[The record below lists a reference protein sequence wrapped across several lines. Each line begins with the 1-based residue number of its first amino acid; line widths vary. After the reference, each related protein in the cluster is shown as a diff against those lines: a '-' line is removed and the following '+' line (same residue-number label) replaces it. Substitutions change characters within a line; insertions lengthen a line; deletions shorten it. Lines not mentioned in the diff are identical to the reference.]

1 MSWSRSRSTDPSRG
15 GPGRTA
21 LGRRAEQ
28 AVADWLEARAFTLL
42 GRNVRLGAL
51 ELDVVARKGPLVVV
65 VEVRVRGAGSYERP
79 FESIGPMKQRRLL
92 RAVARLW
99 RDRLAAMPEV
109 QRVRIDVAAVRFEGD
124 EALVDYVEGAVEP
137 R

>member
-1 MSWSRSRSTDPSRG
+1 MSAAG
-15 GPGRTA
+15 GRTA
-21 LGRRAEQ
+21 LGRRAEE
-28 AVADWLEARAFTLL
+28 AVAGWLEGRAYTIL
-42 GRNVRLGAL
+42 GPL

-65 VEVRVRGAGSYERP
+65 VEVRVRGEGAYERP
-79 FESIGPMKQRRLL
+79 FESIGPMKQRRVL

-99 RDRLAAMPEV
+99 REKLAAMPEV

-124 EALVDYVEGAVEP
+124 GALVDYVEGAIEP